1 MPITSQGGGAA
12 RLRSGEAERLRS
24 KQPEVAVT
32 DGRDALR
39 RVRLCNDNARE
50 IDKLFPMNVPARGVG
65 GELAYNFEPPEA
77 AVTSEE

>member
-32 DGRDALR
+32 DGEGRAPSR
-39 RVRLCNDNARE
+39 PPRNDDTIIVE
-50 IDKLFPMNVPARGVG
+50 TKVIHMNVPAHRGRG
-65 GELAYNFEPPEA
+65 ACL
-77 AVTSEE
+77 